1 MIHEKHPELAI
12 AQRSLIQL
20 ALVEK
25 ATLSRLAAA
34 YEMPDRILAA
44 GAEADSLHK
53 DANVQAS
60 VFEAYLGAVHEEA
73 GEAELCQFVREVF
86 EPLLP
91 PLVRTCRSMNGTAND
106 TQEQAAEP
114 IYMDALQ
121 HWADENGVK
130 LVMEYKKLKLDLG
143 RRPEPMVQCMITF
156 LHEGEGRHY
165 LLSGVAGSE
174 AEAREACVPSLLRAP
189 TAGTLLTPGST
200 WDSAAKLAYTFSE
213 FTSA

>member
-1 MIHEKHPELAI
+1 VTLMIHEKYPQLAV

-25 ATLSRLAAA
+25 KTLSRLAAA
-34 YEMPDRILAA
+34 YKMPDRILAA
-44 GAEADSLHK
+44 GAEADLLHK
-53 DANVQAS
+53 DANVQTS

-73 GEAELCQFVREVF
+73 GEAELCQFMRDVF

-91 PLVRTCRSMNGTAND
+91 PLVRTCRSLSGTAND

-130 LVMEYKKLKLDLG
+130 LVMEYKRLKIDLG
-143 RRPEPMVQCMITF
+143 HGPESMVKCTITF

-165 LLSGVAGSE
+165 LLNGVAGSE
-174 AEAREACVPSLLRAP
+174 AEAREECVPSLPPCSYR
-189 TAGTLLTPGST
+189 
-200 WDSAAKLAYTFSE
+200 
-213 FTSA
+213 